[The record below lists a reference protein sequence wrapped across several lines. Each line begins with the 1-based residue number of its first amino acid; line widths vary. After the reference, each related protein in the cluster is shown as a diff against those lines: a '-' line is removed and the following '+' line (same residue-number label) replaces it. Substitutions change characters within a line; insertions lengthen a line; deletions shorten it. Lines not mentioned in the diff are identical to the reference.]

1 MIDDKKQISVFVN
14 ANTSDINNVG
24 VSIGYLNGENLTTIE
39 NLDVVKSSFRIIF
52 I

>member
-39 NLDVVKSSFRIIF
+39 TTQLLLWGNK
-52 I
+52 